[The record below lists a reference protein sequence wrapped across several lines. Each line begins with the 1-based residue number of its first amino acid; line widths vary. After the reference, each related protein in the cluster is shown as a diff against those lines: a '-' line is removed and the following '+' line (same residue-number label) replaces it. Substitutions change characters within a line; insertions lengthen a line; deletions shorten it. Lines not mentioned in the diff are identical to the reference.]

1 MQRVMVCVVAKWA
14 VCCWVV
20 GRVYFVKVGHEER
33 GFVCPELGKFAS
45 GRVG

>member
-1 MQRVMVCVVAKWA
+1 MGLVTVLYV
-14 VCCWVV
+14 
-20 GRVYFVKVGHEER
+20 FVKVSLFLPQWVGHEER